1 MIGMSKFLER
11 TEATKVTEE
20 TATTEEAVATEET
33 VTTEE
38 TVETEE
44 TAVTEETVA
53 TETVSAME
61 ELTTE
66 MAETKETTTSSG
78 KTIGIIGI
86 GVVLFAIIAALAF
99 LERKKKL
106 SKGKEQSADSPK
118 ETVSRE
124 QLSGEDHIGKL
135 HNIGNRKSQQDSLGI
150 TETEK
155 GIFAVVADG
164 MGGLSDGDKV
174 SQKIVMTMLQ
184 DAVAVSPSSMENRLF
199 AMISH
204 ANHEV
209 NRMLGIAN
217 QYKSGSTAIA
227 VLTEEDGFHWVSVGD
242 SRIYLY
248 RGQRLIQLNKEHT
261 YEADLLCQAIN
272 EEISF
277 EEVKRNP
284 KRTGLTSFV
293 GMGELKHVDGSYR
306 KLLKQKGDILLLMS
320 DGVFNTLCE
329 EEICQILSTSKNAKE
344 MAEKMEGQV
353 LSRQNPKQDNFTA
366 VIIEL

>member
-11 TEATKVTEE
+11 TESTKVTEE
-20 TATTEEAVATEET
+20 TATIEET
-33 VTTEE
+33 V
-38 TVETEE
+38 
-44 TAVTEETVA
+44 VTEGIVA
-53 TETVSAME
+53 TETVSATE
-61 ELTTE
+61 EQMTE
-66 MAETKETTTSSG
+66 MVETKETTTSSG

-86 GVVLFAIIAALAF
+86 GVVLLAIIAALIF
-99 LERKKKL
+99 FERKKKM
-106 SKGKEQSADSPK
+106 SKGKEQLADIPK
-118 ETVSRE
+118 ETENKE
-124 QLSGEDHIGKL
+124 QLSEEDHIGKL

-150 TETEK
+150 TETEN

-184 DAVAVSPSSMENRLF
+184 DAVVPGPSPVENRLF

-209 NRMLGIAN
+209 NRMLGAAN

-227 VLTEEDGFHWVSVGD
+227 ILTEEDGFHWVSVGD

-248 RGQRLIQLNKEHT
+248 RGQRLMQLNKEHT
-261 YEADLLCQAIN
+261 YEADLLCQAVN
-272 EEISF
+272 GEISF

-284 KRTGLTSFV
+284 KRKGLTSFV
-293 GMGELKHVDGSYR
+293 GMGELKLVDGSQR
-306 KLLKQKGDILLLMS
+306 KVLKQKGDILLLMS
-320 DGVFNTLCE
+320 DGVFNTLFE

-353 LSRQNPKQDNFTA
+353 LSHQNPKQDNFTA